1 MTRIHLH
8 TLTLP
13 GHRAPGAGYEAP
25 FEMLDACH
33 ERVERMLRLLHKL
46 RAHLQ
51 ASGWDAQA
59 AEAARDVLRYFNEA
73 APRHHEDEERHVFPT
88 VLAAPDALALPH
100 TGTGEGTGAD
110 SGKSDRDGTGN
121 DCTDSGSGTSL
132 HAVVRRLLQDHAD
145 MQTHWASA
153 RPVLERIARP
163 PAEDRASSQTRWQP
177 LAASEEAALD
187 SFASLYA
194 SHIEAENQLIY
205 PAAQQALTPAQ
216 LQTMSADMMA
226 RRGVVLTD
234 ARLAGHPNPL

>member
-73 APRHHEDEERHVFPT
+73 APRHHEDEERHVFPA
-88 VLAAPDALALPH
+88 VLAAPDAPALPH
-100 TGTGEGTGAD
+100 TGTGDGTGAD
-110 SGKSDRDGTGN
+110 SGKDNSNATNSGQGNGGGTG
-121 DCTDSGSGTSL
+121 SGSSL
-132 HAVVRRLLQDHAD
+132 HAVVRRLLQDHAA
-145 MQTHWASA
+145 MQTRWASA

-187 SFASLYA
+187 GFASLYA

-216 LQTMSADMMA
+216 LQAMSADMMA
-226 RRGVVLTD
+226 RRGVVLPA
-234 ARLAGHPNPL
+234 ARN

>member
-73 APRHHEDEERHVFPT
+73 APRHHEDEERHVFPA
-88 VLAAPDALALPH
+88 VLAAPDAPALPH
-100 TGTGEGTGAD
+100 TGTGDGTGAD
-110 SGKSDRDGTGN
+110 SGKSDGDGTGN
-121 DCTDSGSGTSL
+121 SCTDSGTSL

-145 MQTHWASA
+145 MQTRWASA

-187 SFASLYA
+187 AFSNLYA

-205 PAAQQALTPAQ
+205 PAAQQTLTPAQ

-234 ARLAGHPNPL
+234 ARLAGHPKPL

>member
-13 GHRAPGAGYEAP
+13 GHHAPGAGYEAP

-59 AEAARDVLRYFNEA
+59 AEAARDVVRYFNEA
-73 APRHHEDEERHVFPT
+73 APRHHEDEERHVFPA
-88 VLAAPDALALPH
+88 VLAAPDAPALPH
-100 TGTGEGTGAD
+100 TGTGDGTGAD
-110 SGKSDRDGTGN
+110 SGKSDGDGTGN
-121 DCTDSGSGTSL
+121 SCTDSGTSL

-145 MQTHWASA
+145 MQTRWASA

-163 PAEDRASSQTRWQP
+163 ATGPWQQ
-177 LAASEEAALD
+177 LAACEEAALD

-194 SHIEAENQLIY
+194 SHIEAENHLIY

-216 LQTMSADMMA
+216 LQAMSADMMA
-226 RRGVVLTD
+226 RRGVVLPAAAATP
-234 ARLAGHPNPL
+234 AASGTSFTA